1 MEADRPG
8 RQSQRGIGR
17 RGLILSLAASGLPL
31 TARAAGYPDHPVRL
45 VVPFSPGGGGDIV
58 MRLLAQELTMRLGE
72 TVLVDNRAGAGGN
85 VGTEVVAH
93 AKPDG
98 YTLLMANVA
107 PMAINA
113 SIYAKLP
120 YDPVK
125 SFTAI
130 APVVIFPNVLVVPK
144 SLPVS
149 SLTELIALGKSKPG
163 GLTYASAG
171 VGSITQLAALMMEQR
186 AGFAMVH
193 AAYRGGGPALTALA
207 GKEVDL
213 YFSSLPAAL
222 PFVKSGTLKA
232 LAVTSAQ
239 RAISAPDIPTM
250 SESGLPGFE
259 AVTWIGLVGPAGMP
273 APIVARLHDE
283 VSEIMDKPE
292 FQQRLIELG
301 AEASHGR
308 SAAFAD
314 YIRTEQTRWADAV
327 RSANIKPE

>member
-1 MEADRPG
+1 MEADRPV
-8 RQSQRGIGR
+8 RQYQRGIDR
-17 RGLILSLAASGLPL
+17 RSVILSLAASGLPL
-31 TARAAGYPDHPVRL
+31 TARAAAYPDHAVRI
-45 VVPFSPGGGGDIV
+45 VVPFSAGGGGDIV
-58 MRLLAQELTMRLGE
+58 MRFLAQELTMRLGQN
-72 TVLVDNRAGAGGN
+72 VLVENRAGAGGN

-98 YTLLMANVA
+98 YSLLMANVA

-113 SIYAKLP
+113 SIYPKLP

-130 APVVIFPNVLVVPK
+130 APVVVFPNVLVVK
-144 SLPVS
+144 KDLPVS
-149 SLTELIALGKSKPG
+149 SLADLIALGKSKPG

-186 AGFAMVH
+186 SGFKMVH
-193 AAYRGGGPALTALA
+193 AAYRGGGPAVTALA
-207 GKEVDL
+207 GGEVDL

-222 PFVKSGTLKA
+222 PFVKAGTFKA
-232 LAVTSAQ
+232 LAVTSAK
-239 RAISAPDIPTM
+239 RAISAPEIPSM

-283 VSEIMDKPE
+283 VSQIMDTPA
-292 FQQRLIELG
+292 FQQKLIELG
-301 AEASHGR
+301 AEASHGS

-314 YIRTEQTRWADAV
+314 YIRSEQTRWADAV
-327 RSANIKPE
+327 KAANIKPE